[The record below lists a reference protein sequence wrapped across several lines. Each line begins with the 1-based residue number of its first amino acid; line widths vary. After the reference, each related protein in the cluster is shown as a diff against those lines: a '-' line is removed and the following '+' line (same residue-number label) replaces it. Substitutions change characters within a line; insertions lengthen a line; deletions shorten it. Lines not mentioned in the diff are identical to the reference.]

1 MGLFGLFGKKH
12 RKAAAPEQEEG
23 PFLEDYAGMEAAV
36 TDLEEGDLLFTA
48 KLLGVEGTSG
58 RLHQISQMVTAVRE
72 TEEPLP
78 VQLRGYSGRKSKAAY
93 LTGTIR
99 PSEENRVWTVENL
112 ALAKLE
118 NDRSF
123 FRMGVEMDAA
133 VTPVERPGAAEEPC
147 KLVDLSVGGARLS
160 SNYPHQAGERLLLSL
175 DLTQGKTPSTVL
187 CQVLRVIGQEGDY
200 EYGCRFIELGEAD
213 QDRITQILFALQRKQ
228 SGRM

>member
-12 RKAAAPEQEEG
+12 GKDAPTEEEG

-36 TDLEEGDLLFTA
+36 TDLEGDLLFTA
-48 KLLGVEGTSG
+48 KLLGVEGSSG
-58 RLHQISQMVTAVRE
+58 RLHQISQTVTAIRE
-72 TEEPLP
+72 TEELLP

-93 LTGTIR
+93 LSGAIR
-99 PSEENRVWTVENL
+99 PSGENRIWTVENL
-112 ALAKLE
+112 ALMKLE

-133 VTPVERPGAAEEPC
+133 VTPVERPGASEEPC
-147 KLVDLSVGGARLS
+147 RLVDLSVGGVRLAS
-160 SNYPHQAGERLLLSL
+160 RYPHQAGERLLLSL
-175 DLTQGKTPSTVL
+175 DLGQGKAPSTML

-200 EYGCRFIELGEAD
+200 EYGCRFIDLDEAE
-213 QDRITQILFALQRKQ
+213 QDRITQLLFALQRKQ